1 MRHGSLFSGIGGFDL
16 AAEWMGWENV
26 FHCEKESYQRSVLKK
41 RFPDSKSI
49 EDVRD
54 IYRFTD
60 EYEDLYGDREVM
72 WCTRHDEDFSD
83 FKCIG
88 CSEWDDEIGQID
100 ILTGGF
106 PCVDITNAKNAIEKP
121 KGLDGEESGLWTEF
135 QRIISLLRPR
145 WAVVENS
152 ANLNI
157 RGLSR
162 VVGDFTELRY
172 DTIWFNVP
180 ASRIGAPHRRKRTFI
195 VAHSNEQGLEGDV
208 CKKLAGEIERGFN
221 PDFTR
226 SAWWDTEPGLDRLV
240 NGVSGRVE
248 FKRQRLESSGNAVVP
263 AIAYRIFK
271 SIESYEK
278 NIYPGLPKPQS

>member
-16 AAEWMGWENV
+16 AAEWMEWENV
-26 FHCEKESYQRSVLKK
+26 FHAEKQEYQRELLSG
-41 RFPDSKSI
+41 RFPMSASYA
-49 EDVRD
+49 DVRLID
-54 IYRFTD
+54 SSS
-60 EYEDLYGDREVM
+60 GPV
-72 WCTRHDEDFSD
+72 
-83 FKCIG
+83 
-88 CSEWDDEIGQID
+88 D

-135 QRIISLLRPR
+135 QRIVGLLRPR

-221 PDFTR
+221 PDFAR

-248 FKRQRLESSGNAVVP
+248 FKRQRLESGGNAVVP
-263 AIAYRIFK
+263 GVAYRIFK
-271 SIESYEK
+271 AIEYVS
-278 NIYPGLPKPQS
+278 SH